1 MPNLLH
7 IETATP
13 VCSVAL
19 SIDGLPVSL
28 RETDE
33 DRSHATRLTL
43 FIEEVLKESK
53 LSVHDLD
60 AISLTLGPGSYTGL
74 RIGTSVVKGLAYAS
88 GKPVIGIPTLQALA
102 ANATNYLDQHP
113 EIKTGSS
120 FLLCPM
126 IDARRME
133 VYMACY
139 HPDLTEHS
147 GVAAEILSSDTCLSL
162 LEKHRV
168 CFFGSGSF
176 KARDFIS
183 HPNALFLPDVQ
194 ISANA
199 QIGLAVQAFQ
209 HEEFLDVAYF
219 EPAYLKEFMASM
231 PRNLLGNLMQPRR
244 KG

>member
-13 VCSVAL
+13 VCSVAI
-19 SIDGLPVSL
+19 SINGLPVSV

-43 FIEEVLKESK
+43 FIQEVLEESK
-53 LSVHDLD
+53 LAVQSLD

-74 RIGTSVVKGLAYAS
+74 RIGTSVVKGLAYAAA
-88 GKPVIGIPTLQALA
+88 KPVIGIPTLQALA
-102 ANATNYLDQHP
+102 ANATDYLDQHP

-120 FLLCPM
+120 SLLCPM

-139 HPDLTEHS
+139 HRDLTEHTAVS
-147 GVAAEILSSDTCLSL
+147 AEILSPDTCLSL
-162 LEKHRV
+162 LENNQV
-168 CFFGSGSF
+168 CFFGSGSS
-176 KARDFIS
+176 KAREFIS
-183 HPNALFLPDVQ
+183 HPNALFLTDVQ
-194 ISANA
+194 ISASA
-199 QIGLAVQAFQ
+199 QIRLAVHAFQ
-209 HEEFLDVAYF
+209 NQDFLDVAYF
-219 EPAYLKEFMASM
+219 EPAYLKEFIASM